1 MTNPIAGLKDRKE
14 DLRQWICD
22 DGLTILQA
30 IEKLATEHNVI
41 CKKRTLERNL
51 KAWGISRRDK
61 PDKAALQAE
70 LTRLFRG
77 PHMSDEAIS
86 NLLNQAGHVVTRRY
100 VMDTR
105 KKLGLHK
112 RIRPETNE
120 QDLQNTIKH
129 LLTEEYRNEQVLKMH
144 RGELYTYLRNKY
156 PDLHIIGRDRV
167 YNIAREMNPQVIRRY
182 PKGHPLHQNRPY
194 KLTGKRLAAKLAKDA
209 ADANINPP
217 ADHTQD
223 APASCHVSHPS
234 PSIHGYGL
242 SQPHDPVL
250 DDSVAVRD
258 HQTAPNVTPASTPQQ
273 VLHPSLRIESLEKE
287 NSALHQKLQQQEA
300 EIQYMRQAYTDLMQR
315 FTNVPAPNH
324 FPS

>member
-1 MTNPIAGLKDRKE
+1 MTPSIQGLKERKE
-14 DLRQWICD
+14 DLRQWISV

-51 KAWGISRRDK
+51 KIWGISRRDK
-61 PDKAALQAE
+61 PDKDALQAE

-77 PHMSDEAIS
+77 PRLSDEAIS
-86 NLLNQAGHVVTRRY
+86 DILNQAGHRVTRRY

-120 QDLQNTIKH
+120 EDLQKTIKH
-129 LLTEEYRNEQVLKMH
+129 LLTEEYKNDEVLKMH
-144 RGELYTYLRNKY
+144 RGELYTYLRDKY

-182 PKGHPLHQNRPY
+182 PKGHPLHQGRIY
-194 KLTGKRLAAKLAKDA
+194 KLTGKRLAAKLARDA
-209 ADANINPP
+209 ADAQLNPP

-223 APASCHVSHPS
+223 SPASFDDTHSS
-234 PSIHGYGL
+234 PSMSGYQPLQSDGTVPDYPVTVQTHQAVPSDVPTSTIH
-242 SQPHDPVL
+242 
-250 DDSVAVRD
+250 
-258 HQTAPNVTPASTPQQ
+258 Q
-273 VLHPSLRIESLEKE
+273 VLHPSLRLKSLEKE
-287 NSALHQKLQQQEA
+287 NNALHQRLQQQEA
-300 EIQYMRQAYTDLMQR
+300 EIQYMRQAYNDLMQR
-315 FTNVPAPNH
+315 FTSVPGPNP